1 MNFQAQVSLPADGV
15 LGGTP
20 SLTMMDV
27 LKDLPNV
34 KLRKMR
40 TL

>member
-1 MNFQAQVSLPADGV
+1 MNFQAQVSMPTEEIH
-15 LGGTP
+15 GTP
-20 SLTMMDV
+20 SLNMMDV

-34 KLRKMR
+34 KLRKTR